1 MQINFRKHG
10 HRSYIF
16 SGNLQAKLHSFITE
30 RAAVIGR
37 GTLRLASHRGWPVGQ
52 GAHDWE
58 HLCVRDCR
66 GTRMSV
72 AYFENKRGVYSL
84 VGTIKQIRKVL

>member
-1 MQINFRKHG
+1 M
-10 HRSYIF
+10 
-16 SGNLQAKLHSFITE
+16 
-30 RAAVIGR
+30 
-37 GTLRLASHRGWPVGQ
+37 GQ
-52 GAHDWE
+52 GPHDWE

-84 VGTIKQIRKVL
+84 VGTIKQIRKVLADIFIYCLQHAIILLCASQQV